1 MYIKGLSFA
10 RDYSGEFMELLA
22 NSPLSRNAC
31 PGSFWDYDDF
41 ENCHRQCFLEFYP
54 LAILL
59 SAAATYT
66 VYSIVSKLVQKP
78 DPRYALDDPSVTT
91 FQPEGNPDK
100 NATITLRTRSI
111 NDRLRLAAEMALN
124 LVQTALVLALLST
137 GEYFRHY
144 EQYAPTVP
152 ILVLLLSLHSLLLSI
167 YRFRAASQIQ
177 PLTASPFSQH
187 AFIYTLMVIAFG
199 LNFYS
204 QISKSYSDLVTRL
217 TTFALGVSLINW
229 LILFS
234 SPVGDSVPR
243 LYTTKGAHEPR
254 TIPSTEPFSSLFTAM
269 SCSWCFALLRKAQ
282 KKPLEADDVLDLSE
296 DDHVFEFMRRSQL
309 LPQKWSF
316 VTKLVVTLRKP
327 MLLNVF
333 YGCSASFLKLT
344 PTLLIKKI
352 LEYLETR
359 SVPVHVAWLYV
370 FALGITYL
378 LSNISSNQAFYQGRK
393 LSLGIRSLIIGN
405 VYRKALFQRTAKAKP
420 NSRMKNSDA
429 DTASSSTDDQHE
441 QSSDGNDGNDGEENS
456 RVFDVSN
463 TGAIINLMSVDA
475 FKVADFAAYLHDVPS
490 TPLLVI
496 LSIVFLYGIIG
507 WSAFVSIATMLA
519 VTPLNVYL
527 AKRLNKV
534 QDELMAVTDRRIEK
548 TNELIDAIR
557 IVKFYAWER
566 RFTDNVL
573 KIRDE
578 ELHLLLWR
586 YNFWILNG
594 FLFFTIPI
602 LVVITSFWCFVRYQG
617 GQLTTSI
624 AFTAL
629 AIFNIMRMPLSEL
642 AYIFTDFSST
652 IVSLG
657 RIQQYLNADETP
669 KYDQLEKSPDK
680 SPEIL
685 GFENASFSWAFPSS
699 SSKPLAVAEQD
710 DAFKLRD
717 LNIKFVLED
726 LNVIV
731 GHTGSGKTSLLLAL
745 LGEMKKDSGHIY
757 LPDKNR
763 RTAKV
768 DEETGLTNTVAYCP
782 QEAWL
787 VNDTIKNNIIFA
799 HAFDRKRYGQVLDA
813 CELRRDLE
821 ILDKGD
827 QTLIGDK
834 GIALSGG
841 QKQRVSL
848 ARAMYSNSRHL
859 ILDDCLSAV
868 DSHTAAALY
877 DNALTGDLAKRR
889 TIILVSHNVALTIG
903 KAAQVVVLKNGKVV
917 AQGPPSEVSASG
929 HLGDDEL
936 ISRTAQSAVASRVES
951 DTNLATINKV
961 FVELERPDPAA
972 PRTEVIEEDVE
983 DAAHEEEARAVGS
996 ISLKSYLKFLQ
1007 EPANQKGIAVAIILA
1022 VLVPLI
1028 EYMESWWVK
1037 LWAASSGGEPEV
1049 LLYRAVKNAIYPHVS
1064 MQYHLS
1070 SITLGHNDVDEDV
1083 LRNLRFYSAGYAL
1096 IGIAGILA
1104 ALLREYIIYQGGLRA
1119 ARKIFRKLLVSVVHA
1134 KTRFYDSTPSGRIVN
1149 RFSNDMEVIDQEIS
1163 ANILWLLISV
1173 LDALQVTFVVS
1184 YVTPFLIPLAV
1195 VIVYLFFLIGK
1206 AYLAAARELKR
1217 LESVSRSPIFQQ
1229 FGETLSGSVVIR
1241 AYGDTE
1247 RFIFSNWKHVDAT
1260 HRPYFWLWVANRWL
1274 SFWCSI
1280 LSLMVCVL
1288 AATFIVASA
1297 NHIDPG
1303 MAGISLSFSTYFGD
1317 CILWVVR
1324 MYATCEISMNSV
1336 ERISEYLEIEQE
1348 GPAIIPE
1355 SRPPVGWPSKGNIEF
1370 KDLSLRYTEELPL
1383 VIKNVSFKVPG
1394 GKKVGVVGRTGAGK
1408 SSIITALL
1416 RMLEPFSGSV
1426 VIDDIDI
1433 STIGLEDL
1441 RTGLS
1446 IISQDPTLFKGTL
1459 RSNIDL
1465 FSEYSDDKIFAAL
1478 AHAHLVPENTTAA
1491 SAEAALQAQ
1500 ANSSVSEN
1508 LNPFLDLSRPV
1519 TEGGRNLS
1527 QGQRQLLCLSR
1538 AILKEPKILLLDEA
1552 TASIDY
1558 ETDALIQET
1567 IRDSFSDST
1576 ILTIAHRL
1584 RTIADYDL
1592 ILVLEAGEVAQF
1604 GHPSELL
1611 QIKDGIFYRMCA
1623 KSGELDS
1630 LIKLATQSKEA
1641 GF

>member
-1 MYIKGLSFA
+1 MKP
-10 RDYSGEFMELLA
+10 LA
-22 NSPLSRNAC
+22 NSTDPWNAC
-31 PGSFWDYDDF
+31 PGKFWNYDDF
-41 ENCHRQCFLEFYP
+41 ENCHRQRYLEFYP
-54 LAILL
+54 LVTLLTVAAI
-59 SAAATYT
+59 YT
-66 VYSIVSKLVQKP
+66 VYSVTSYLVRKP
-78 DPRYALDDPSVTT
+78 DSKFSFQDPSITV
-91 FQPEGNPDK
+91 FHPENIPDT
-100 NATITLRTRSI
+100 NAKITLRTRSI
-111 NDRLRLAAEMALN
+111 NDRLRLAAELALN
-124 LVQTALVLALLST
+124 TVQTALVFALLRSD
-137 GEYFRHY
+137 EYITHY
-144 EQYAPTVP
+144 DQYAPKVP
-152 ILVLLLSLHSLLLSI
+152 ILQIILSLHSLLLSI

-177 PLTASPFSQH
+177 PLVASPFSQQ
-187 AFIYTLMVIAFG
+187 AYIYTIMVTVFG

-204 QISKSYSDLVTRL
+204 QFSSSYSSLVSRL
-217 TTFALGVSLINW
+217 TTLALLVSSINW

-234 SPVGDSVPR
+234 SPIGDSVPR
-243 LYTTKGAHEPR
+243 LYTTKGAHVSS
-254 TIPSTEPFSSLFTAM
+254 TMPSTEQTSSLLTAM
-269 SCSWCFALLRKAQ
+269 SCSWCFDMLRTAQ
-282 KKPLEADDVLDLSE
+282 KNPLEADDVPDLVE
-296 DDHVFEFMRRSQL
+296 DDHVYEFLRRSQL
-309 LPQKWSF
+309 LPKRWSF
-316 VTKLVVTLRKP
+316 FTRLAVTLRKP
-327 MLLNVF
+327 ISLNIF

-370 FALGITYL
+370 FALGFTYL
-378 LSNISSNQAFYQGRK
+378 LSNISSNQAYYQGRK

-405 VYRKALFQRTAKAKP
+405 VYRKAMFQRTAKAKP
-420 NSRMKNSDA
+420 NSRKKTPDVS
-429 DTASSSTDDQHE
+429 TASSSSDDQHE
-441 QSSDGNDGNDGEENS
+441 GSSDGRDGGEDEEDS

-463 TGAIINLMSVDA
+463 TGAVINLMSVDA
-475 FKVADFAAYLHDVPS
+475 FKVADFAAYLHEVPS

-496 LSIVFLYGIIG
+496 LSIVFLYSIIG

-519 VTPLNVYL
+519 ITPLNIYL
-527 AKRLNKV
+527 ARKLNKV

-566 RFTDNVL
+566 RFSENVL

-586 YNFWILNG
+586 YNFWIMNG
-594 FLFFTIPI
+594 FLFFVIPI

-642 AYIFTDFSST
+642 AYIFTDFSSA

-657 RIQQYLNADETP
+657 RVQQYLNADETP
-669 KYDQLEKSPDK
+669 KYDQLEKSPDN

-699 SSKPLAVAEQD
+699 SSKASGDAEQD
-710 DAFKLRD
+710 EAFKLRN

-731 GHTGSGKTSLLLAL
+731 GHTGSGKSSLLLAL
-745 LGEMKKDSGHIY
+745 LGEMRKECGHVY
-757 LPDKNR
+757 LPEENR
-763 RTAKV
+763 RTAQV
-768 DEETGLTNTVAYCP
+768 DEETGLTNTIAYCP

-787 VNDTIKNNIIFA
+787 VNETIKNNIIFA
-799 HAFDRKRYGQVLDA
+799 HAFDRKRYDQVLDA

-821 ILDKGD
+821 ILEKGD

-848 ARAMYSNSRHL
+848 ARAIYSNSRHL
-859 ILDDCLSAV
+859 IFDDCLSAV
-868 DSHTAAALY
+868 DSHTAEALY
-877 DNALTGDLAKRR
+877 NNALTGNLAKNR

-917 AQGPPSEVSASG
+917 AQGPPNEVSASG

-936 ISRTAQSAVASRVES
+936 ISRTAQSAVASRVQSET
-951 DTNLATINKV
+951 DLTTMNKV
-961 FVELERPDPAA
+961 LVESERPDPAA
-972 PRTEVIEEDVE
+972 PHTQIIEEEVE
-983 DAAHEEEARAVGS
+983 DATHEEEARAVGS
-996 ISLKSYLKFLQ
+996 VPLRSYLNFLQ
-1007 EPANQKGIAVAIILA
+1007 ELANKKGIAAAILLA

-1028 EYMESWWVK
+1028 EYLESWWVK
-1037 LWAASSGGEPEV
+1037 LWAASSGDEPDV
-1049 LLYRAVKNAIYPHVS
+1049 MLYRAVKNAINP
-1064 MQYHLS
+1064 HLS
-1070 SITLGHNDVDEDV
+1070 MEFHFPSIHFGHHDVDEDV

-1096 IGIAGILA
+1096 IGLAGIVA

-1119 ARKIFRKLLVSVVHA
+1119 ARKIFRRLLTAVVHA
-1134 KTRFYDSTPSGRIVN
+1134 RTRFYDSTPSGRIVN
-1149 RFSNDMEVIDQEIS
+1149 RFSKDMEVIDQEIS

-1195 VIVYLFFLIGK
+1195 IIVYLFVLIGK

-1297 NHIDPG
+1297 EHIDPG

-1336 ERISEYLEIEQE
+1336 ERVSEYLEIEQE

-1370 KDLSLRYTEELPL
+1370 KSLSLRYTEELPL
-1383 VIKNVSFKVPG
+1383 VIKDVSFKVPG
-1394 GKKVGVVGRTGAGK
+1394 GKKVGIVGRTGAGK
-1408 SSIITALL
+1408 STIITALL
-1416 RMLEPFSGSV
+1416 RMLEPSSGSV
-1426 VIDDIDI
+1426 VIDDVDI

-1446 IISQDPTLFKGTL
+1446 IIPQDPTLFKGTL

-1465 FSEYSDDKIFAAL
+1465 FNEYSDDKIFAAL

-1491 SAEAALQAQ
+1491 SAEAALQAH
-1500 ANSSVSEN
+1500 AESLVSEN
-1508 LNPFLDLSRPV
+1508 FNPFYELTKPV
-1519 TEGGRNLS
+1519 TEGGKNLS

-1538 AILKEPKILLLDEA
+1538 AILKEPRILLLDEA

-1558 ETDALIQET
+1558 DTDALIQET
-1567 IRDSFSDST
+1567 IRNSFSEST

-1604 GHPSELL
+1604 DHPYNLL
-1611 QIKDGIFYRMCA
+1611 QDKEGIFYKMCE

-1630 LIKLATQSKEA
+1630 LIRLARQSKDVKV
-1641 GF
+1641 